1 LAAVKPEDLVIAPG
15 GTNDDVSV
23 DVVGVWV
30 CVYGVGHVAARGGLA
45 PFFLPILVLTHQTT
59 THKQF
64 TNEQELDYLEWLV
77 RKYKR
82 KGRLDEARELQ
93 ADVRARQEYDVRAVT
108 RLNEVFYQ
116 AFTKQDPK
124 VMAELWLREPEVS
137 CIHPGVAEVVVGYDR
152 VMRVWKDILA
162 PKRSWIK
169 ITPEDCRVVV
179 RGNTAFAYCFERVVP
194 DAAGSNLEQRLF
206 ATNVF
211 VRRQG
216 MWYIGHHHATLLK
229 APASDKP
236 AQNQQQQNAALMQQ
250 LQQSL
255 GLNGNKIINLGGLK
269 GQNGAGGGGMGGSM
283 GSLDDLAAQLG
294 ALERQLGAGEPR
306 KPRVRMLKDGKYQ
319 ILSEDDDEDDDDE
332 DDEGVQRDK
341 ALTRK
346 TVRAIQQ
353 LFNDGRITIEQK
365 RRLLNEIIQHSN
377 HEVPSMVEIAY
388 ELLLRNDD
396 EVDTPNASGKS
407 LPAGQKASPATTK
420 SGAAAGAVSAA
431 AAGVSAA
438 ATSREEDILNE
449 FLEQCRIIAQAGEE
463 DDE

>member
-1 LAAVKPEDLVIAPG
+1 
-15 GTNDDVSV
+15 
-23 DVVGVWV
+23 
-30 CVYGVGHVAARGGLA
+30 
-45 PFFLPILVLTHQTT
+45 
-59 THKQF
+59 
-64 TNEQELDYLEWLV
+64 
-77 RKYKR
+77 
-82 KGRLDEARELQ
+82 
-93 ADVRARQEYDVRAVT
+93 
-108 RLNEVFYQ
+108 
-116 AFTKQDPK
+116 
-124 VMAELWLREPEVS
+124 
-137 CIHPGVAEVVVGYDR
+137 
-152 VMRVWKDILA
+152 
-162 PKRSWIK
+162 
-169 ITPEDCRVVV
+169 
-179 RGNTAFAYCFERVVP
+179 
-194 DAAGSNLEQRLF
+194 
-206 ATNVF
+206 
-211 VRRQG
+211 
-216 MWYIGHHHATLLK
+216 
-229 APASDKP
+229 
-236 AQNQQQQNAALMQQ
+236 
-250 LQQSL
+250 
-255 GLNGNKIINLGGLK
+255 
-269 GQNGAGGGGMGGSM
+269 M

-396 EVDTPNASGKS
+396 EVDTPNSSGKS
-407 LPAGQKASPATTK
+407 LPAGQKAGTPATTK

-431 AAGVSAA
+431 SAGGSAA

>member
-1 LAAVKPEDLVIAPG
+1 M
-15 GTNDDVSV
+15 
-23 DVVGVWV
+23 VWV
-30 CVYGVGHVAARGGLA
+30 GWLVVVVLPCPLPSPA
-45 PFFLPILVLTHQTT
+45 PSHCLPSPPPHPPT
-59 THKQF
+59 QF
-64 TNEQELDYLEWLV
+64 SNEQELDYLEWLV

-82 KGRLDEARELQ
+82 KGRFEEARELQ
-93 ADVRARQEYDVRAVT
+93 GDVRARQEYDVRAVT

-162 PKRSWIK
+162 PKRSWIR

-216 MWYIGHHHATLLK
+216 MWFIVHHHATLLK
-229 APASDKP
+229 APPSDKP

-255 GLNGNKIINLGGLK
+255 GLNGPKIINLGGLK
-269 GQNGAGGGGMGGSM
+269 GQGQNGAGGMGGSM

-319 ILSEDDDEDDDDE
+319 ILSDEDDEDEDDEDDG
-332 DDEGVQRDK
+332 GVQRDK

-365 RRLLNEIIQHSN
+365 RRLLNEIIQHAN
-377 HEVPSMVEIAY
+377 DDVPSMVEIAY

-396 EVDTPNASGKS
+396 DDDLDKDGKS
-407 LPAGQKASPATTK
+407 LPAGQRAKGATP
-420 SGAAAGAVSAA
+420 AGAVAASSSAA
-431 AAGVSAA
+431 SS
-438 ATSREEDILNE
+438 TTSSREEDILDE
-449 FLEQCRIIAQAGEE
+449 FADQCRIIASAE
-463 DDE
+463 DEDESD

>member
-1 LAAVKPEDLVIAPG
+1 MSFSSLMTRSYFTLFSKPP
-15 GTNDDVSV
+15 
-23 DVVGVWV
+23 
-30 CVYGVGHVAARGGLA
+30 
-45 PFFLPILVLTHQTT
+45 
-59 THKQF
+59 QF
-64 TNEQELDYLEWLV
+64 SNEQELDYLEWLV
-77 RKYKR
+77 RKFKR
-82 KGRLDEARELQ
+82 KGRMEEARELQ
-93 ADVRARQEYDVRAVT
+93 ADVRVRQEYDVRAVT

-162 PKRSWIK
+162 PKRAWIR
-169 ITPEDCRVVV
+169 ITPENSQVVV

-216 MWYIGHHHATLLK
+216 MWFIAHHHATLLK

-236 AQNQQQQNAALMQQ
+236 PQNQQQQNAALMQQ

-269 GQNGAGGGGMGGSM
+269 GQNGAGNGAGGSM

-319 ILSEDDDEDDDDE
+319 ILSDEEEEEEEDEDE
-332 DDEGVQRDK
+332 ESVHRDK
-341 ALTRK
+341 ALTRR

-353 LFNDGRITIEQK
+353 LFNEGRISIEQK

-388 ELLLRNDD
+388 ELLLRDD
-396 EVDTPNASGKS
+396 DAENSPGGESKT
-407 LPAGQKASPATTK
+407 LPAGQKSEAAEGERTKGSNSAT
-420 SGAAAGAVSAA
+420 SGA
-431 AAGVSAA
+431 
-438 ATSREEDILNE
+438 SRADDILNE
-449 FLEQCRIIAQAGEE
+449 FLEQCRIIASAGE
-463 DDE
+463 DDEE